1 MTKKPPPPPPPGYEQ
16 GDLFEIPIDR
26 PSQPFDTSEDAADSM
41 KDHAETLR
49 AQVLHAIWQH
59 KGLTQDEFERLSG
72 MRLNTIHPRFWELER
87 RSLIYKTTE
96 RRTTRSG
103 RAAIVYHVTERGAQV
118 AKGLADVRR

>member
-1 MTKKPPPPPPPGYEQ
+1 MKKPPPPPEHEQ
-16 GDLFEIPIDR
+16 RDLFELPIDR
-26 PSQPFDTSEDAADSM
+26 PSQPFDTSEAAAESM
-41 KDHAETLR
+41 RDRAESLR
-49 AQVLHAIWQH
+49 AQVLAAIWKY

-103 RAAIVYHVTERGAQV
+103 RAAIVYHVTERGA
-118 AKGLADVRR
+118 ALAQQLARGGE